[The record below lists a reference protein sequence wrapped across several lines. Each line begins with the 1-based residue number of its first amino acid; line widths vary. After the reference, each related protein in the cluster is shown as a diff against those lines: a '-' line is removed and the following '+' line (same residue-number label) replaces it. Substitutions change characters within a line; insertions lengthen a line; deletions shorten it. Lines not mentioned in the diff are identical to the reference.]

1 MINASKSY
9 TNDTLATSPKPAAKS
24 ASFVLPHSLICKYL
38 RILSLCISAL
48 FILLG
53 CEKQDVESSSPSDIT
68 SSTKTV
74 VTQES
79 LLGDWHIFSAVIP
92 VGSPLSVPASGGI
105 TLTADVVW
113 QGQMMEFK
121 RDSVRI
127 HSHDLVYPATY
138 PGETIDYTLISYS
151 ATYSPD
157 GHITINGLPLAL
169 SPKKMAQS
177 SCVATISR
185 LKY

>member
-9 TNDTLATSPKPAAKS
+9 TNDTLATSPKPVAKS
-24 ASFVLPHSLICKYL
+24 ASFVLFHPLICKYL
-38 RILSLCISAL
+38 RILSLCISVL
-48 FILLG
+48 FTLWG
-53 CEKQDVESSSPSDIT
+53 CERQDVESSSPSDIT

-138 PGETIDYTLISYS
+138 
-151 ATYSPD
+151 SPN
-157 GHITINGLPLAL
+157 GHITINDLPLAL
-169 SPKKMAQS
+169 SPQEDG
-177 SCVATISR
+177 TIVMR
-185 LKY
+185 GNDIEIKILKN

>member
-1 MINASKSY
+1 MFKNFI
-9 TNDTLATSPKPAAKS
+9 
-24 ASFVLPHSLICKYL
+24 SLYISTFHPFGLWKAG
-38 RILSLCISAL
+38 RWILIPIRHH
-48 FILLG
+48 FIH
-53 CEKQDVESSSPSDIT
+53 QDSRHPGVS
-68 SSTKTV
+68 
-74 VTQES
+74 
-79 LLGDWHIFSAVIP
+79 LGDWHIFSAVIP

-113 QGQMMEFK
+113 QGQTMEFK
-121 RDSVRI
+121 RDSVRF

-138 PGETIDYTLISYS
+138 PGESIDNTISIYP
-151 ATYSPD
+151 ATYSPN

-185 LKY
+185 LKYWKMKIETRSPYINVDAHCK

>member
-9 TNDTLATSPKPAAKS
+9 TNDTLATSPKPAAKPASS
-24 ASFVLPHSLICKYL
+24 ALPHPLICKYI
-38 RILSLCISAL
+38 RILTLCISAL
-48 FILLG
+48 FTLLD
-53 CEKQDVESSSPSDIT
+53 CEKQDIESSSPSDIT

-74 VTQES
+74 VIQES
-79 LLGDWHIFSAVIP
+79 LLGDWHIISAVVP
-92 VGSPLSVPASGGI
+92 LCSPLSEPASGGI

-121 RDSVRI
+121 RDSVRF
-127 HSHDLVYPATY
+127 HRHDLAYPATY
-138 PGETIDYTLISYS
+138 DSQGL
-151 ATYSPD
+151 
-157 GHITINGLPLAL
+157 ITINGLRLP
-169 SPKKMAQS
+169 SPPKKMAQS